1 MAYGKLIHYLV
12 TNGIYVYFRTYQ
24 NDKLMVI
31 MNNKENKEIM
41 NLDLYSET
49 FENKNYG
56 VDIISGKTY
65 NLLEELIVNPKTAL
79 ILDLK

>member
-1 MAYGKLIHYLV
+1 
-12 TNGIYVYFRTYQ
+12 
-24 NDKLMVI
+24 MVI

-41 NLDLYSET
+41 NLDLYHET

-56 VDIISGKTY
+56 VDIISGKTH
-65 NLLEELIVNPKTAL
+65 NLLEELIVNPKTTL